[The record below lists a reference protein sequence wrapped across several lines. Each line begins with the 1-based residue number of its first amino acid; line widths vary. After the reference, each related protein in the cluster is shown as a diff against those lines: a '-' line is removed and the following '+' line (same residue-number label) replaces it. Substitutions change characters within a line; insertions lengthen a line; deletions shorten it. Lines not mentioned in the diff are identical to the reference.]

1 MRAPATLPGQY
12 LPTGVRGAA
21 GRTSGPGGQ
30 LETVGQVA
38 ERAVELGIVAP
49 GALTALD
56 ADDLREPLSYYDD
69 DPAAALVDLLAELGV
84 AVRVDAKS
92 GGDLLD
98 GYRSLFDSFAACTGG
113 AVTITDIELY
123 EGNAGERIR
132 MLVDG
137 DVLDWHVE
145 HGDSRRY
152 LDTLMV
158 FEIADSLTPRADTDP
173 RVFTC
178 VLDADGDSG
187 HVFADPTAFAVLA
200 AELGV
205 TLD

>member
-1 MRAPATLPGQY
+1 M
-12 LPTGVRGAA
+12 
-21 GRTSGPGGQ
+21 
-30 LETVGQVA
+30 ETVGQVA